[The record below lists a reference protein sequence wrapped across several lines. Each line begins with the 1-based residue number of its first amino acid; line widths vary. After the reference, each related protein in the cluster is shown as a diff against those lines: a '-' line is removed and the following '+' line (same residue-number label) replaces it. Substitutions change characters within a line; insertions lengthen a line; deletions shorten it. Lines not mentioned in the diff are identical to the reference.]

1 MFCQNIQLHRIFK
14 QAAAIPLVISL
25 NSFNL
30 NWNEHLSAVCSNT
43 SRGGTGDT
51 SFVKEITIIFV
62 EERGGETVKN
72 AVLFQTIP
80 ACHRNWF
87 THVFISL
94 LYLKSHKNMF
104 SRKATILG
112 NGSFWVKTD

>member
-1 MFCQNIQLHRIFK
+1 M
-14 QAAAIPLVISL
+14 
-25 NSFNL
+25 
-30 NWNEHLSAVCSNT
+30 CSNT

-94 LYLKSHKNMF
+94 FHLKSHKNIF
-104 SRKATILG
+104 SRKAPILG